1 MLASRGGAVNR
12 KRKRDL
18 LGHDCDLDT
27 CSAQVIVPP
36 SQWTEIS
43 SERPI
48 RASGDAAGPRG
59 RFAVADATTT
69 IGVLKDAVYRFADD
83 RNWEPYHSP
92 KNVAM
97 ALAVEA
103 AELMEPFRW
112 LDCGE
117 SRRFV
122 LEPEHR
128 QAVAD
133 ELADVAILVMNMSL
147 STGIDISEAVTQKLV
162 KNAVK
167 YPAPSKS

>member
-1 MLASRGGAVNR
+1 M
-12 KRKRDL
+12 
-18 LGHDCDLDT
+18 
-27 CSAQVIVPP
+27 
-36 SQWTEIS
+36 
-43 SERPI
+43 
-48 RASGDAAGPRG
+48 
-59 RFAVADATTT
+59 ADASTT
-69 IGVLKDAVYRFADD
+69 IGALKDAVRRFADD

-112 LDCGE
+112 LNCDE

-122 LEPEHR
+122 MAPDQR

-147 STGIDISEAVTQKLV
+147 ATGIDISEAVTQKLA

-167 YPAPSKS
+167 YPAPNKD